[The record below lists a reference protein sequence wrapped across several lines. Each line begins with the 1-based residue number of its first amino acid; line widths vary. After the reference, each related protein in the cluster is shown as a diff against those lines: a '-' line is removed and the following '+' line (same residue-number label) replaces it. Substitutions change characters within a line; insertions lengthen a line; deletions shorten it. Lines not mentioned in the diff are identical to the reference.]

1 MEKENKIKYIL
12 YARKSSEDKS
22 RQIQSIDSQIQV
34 MKECAKKNNL
44 DIVEIMHEEK
54 SGKTPGRRTVFA
66 NMIRLIE
73 TGEANGILVWKLDRI
88 ARNLLEGGRVID
100 MLQNGVIKEIRT
112 PEEKHLPTDNV
123 YSIAIQLCGANQYS
137 RDLSTNVKRGV
148 KDKLNKGWRP
158 GGAPQG
164 YLNSKF
170 KDRGDN
176 DIARDPER
184 FALIRKMWDLMLT
197 GHYTVPRILE
207 IANNEWG
214 YTTRKT
220 KRMGG
225 NPLGKSSLYRIFT
238 NIFYAGI
245 IEHQGV
251 QYQGKHEPMITP
263 EEYDLVQ
270 LILGRDG
277 KPRKT
282 KRAFAFTGA
291 IRCQECGCLYTAEIK
306 KKIIKGTGNIKE
318 YTYYHCTRRTTRV
331 KCTQKKVIRNDDLE
345 LQIEKELDKYTIM
358 PEFLHWALERIDE
371 RKETDVEDK
380 INIENMQQKAIEQAE
395 SELKESAIMR
405 RRQLI
410 DDEEFLGDKKELEAK
425 IAQLKS
431 KLDNTESKAEKWIEL
446 EEKTFNFATYARS
459 KFLNGGLELKR
470 EILMGLGEKPTIKSK
485 ILTIKPYEWFE
496 KIEKGYPELESEYL
510 GLEPTKM
517 GDFENKKEALA
528 SICSRWQGR
537 WESNPD
543 QGFWRPL

>member
-1 MEKENKIKYIL
+1 MVKDNIKINYFNYL
-12 YARKSSEDKS
+12 RKSTESED
-22 RQIQSIDSQIQV
+22 RQVASIESQK
-34 MKECAKKNNL
+34 KELNDLATREKLKVIDTLEESHSAKR
-44 DIVEIMHEEK
+44 
-54 SGKTPGRRTVFA
+54 PGRPLFNEMVKRFE
-66 NMIRLIE
+66 R
-73 TGEANGILVWKLDRI
+73 GEANGLLIWSCSRASRNSIDTGAIIYLLDTGK
-88 ARNLLEGGRVID
+88 LLEV
-100 MLQNGVIKEIRT
+100 RT
-112 PEEKHLPTDNV
+112 PSQVFRNTPNDKFLLNLFCSQAKLENDNKGV
-123 YSIAIQLCGANQYS
+123 DV
-137 RDLSTNVKRGV
+137 RRGI
-148 KDKLNKGWRP
+148 KTKLEKGWRP

-225 NPLGKSSLYRIFT
+225 KPLGKSSLYRIFT

-331 KCTQKKVIRNDDLE
+331 KCTQKKVIRDDDLE

-431 KLDNTESKAEKWIEL
+431 KLDNTESKTEKCIEL
-446 EEKTFNFATYARS
+446 EEKTFSFATYARS

-528 SICSRWQGR
+528 SICSRWQTSSV
-537 WESNPD
+537 WNMDS
-543 QGFWRPL
+543 